1 MLELKNVSQKF
12 DGKEVLHDISLG
24 LKAGE
29 VLTLIGPSGAG
40 KTSLLKIC
48 ALLDVPSNGAVCID
62 DKDCSENGKLV
73 VDPHS
78 VWPKVTII
86 FQHLYL
92 WPHLTAQENIFLPH
106 KDPLDIEGR
115 FKELCSLFELTVH
128 VHKYPNELSAGQRQ
142 RVAIV
147 RALLLNPE
155 YILMDEITA
164 SLDVEQT
171 FNILEIVSRLKNE
184 NVGIMLVTHHLEF
197 AKRISDRIAFLEE
210 GRIVDI
216 GGPEMIESPRNA
228 RVALFVNK
236 LKTIK

>member
-1 MLELKNVSQKF
+1 MLELKNVSKKF
-12 DGKEVLHDISLG
+12 GDKDVLHDINLE

-48 ALLDVPSNGAVCID
+48 ALLDTPSGGTVSVDNEICAE
-62 DKDCSENGKLV
+62 KGKLTL
-73 VDPHS
+73 DPHS
-78 VWPKVTII
+78 IWPKVTII
-86 FQHLYL
+86 FQQLYL
-92 WPHLTAQENIFLPH
+92 WPHLTAKENIALPH
-106 KDPLDIEGR
+106 KSFSDKEAR
-115 FKELCSLFELTVH
+115 FKELCSLFDLTTH
-128 VHKYPNELSAGQRQ
+128 ITKYPNELSAGQKQ

-197 AKRISDRIAFLEE
+197 AKRISDKIAFLEE
-210 GRIVDI
+210 GRIIDI
-216 GGPEMIESPRNA
+216 GGPEMIENPKNA